1 MLSTARENWVPFVDS
16 SRRIEDEEEQ
26 QQQQRVLVK
35 TKVRWDAEDGDS
47 NVLDFRQPSQAD
59 WIRQYVEQQEEVCIR
74 RVFLFFA
81 VLLYFYMHLF
91 VLENKEM
98 MGDFST
104 FMGFANFT
112 ILLTETDGRI

>member
-16 SRRIEDEEEQ
+16 SRRIEDEEE
-26 QQQQRVLVK
+26 QQQRVLVK

-74 RVFLFFA
+74 RIFVFCC
-81 VLLYFYMHLF
+81 F
-91 VLENKEM
+91 VIFLHA
-98 MGDFST
+98 S
-104 FMGFANFT
+104 
-112 ILLTETDGRI
+112 ICS